1 MRRPQR
7 IKSGGPA
14 EFFRLTLSHEG
25 LVNYYQLNFSLIN
38 NHNYSLSELENMI
51 PWERDIYVTML
62 INYVNEQNEKLKHQK
77 NLGK

>member
-62 INYVNEQNEKLKHQK
+62 INYVNEQNEKLKHKK

>member
-1 MRRPQR
+1 MRCAQR

-62 INYVNEQNEKLKHQK
+62 INYVNEQNEKLKHKK

>member
-62 INYVNEQNEKLKHQK
+62 INYVNEQNEKLKHK
-77 NLGK
+77 KI

>member
-1 MRRPQR
+1 MRCPQR

-62 INYVNEQNEKLKHQK
+62 INYVNEQNEKLKHK
-77 NLGK
+77 KI

>member
-1 MRRPQR
+1 MRCAQR

-62 INYVNEQNEKLKHQK
+62 INYVNEQNEKLKHK
-77 NLGK
+77 KI